1 MANHTQLVDNTVFLR
16 HAKKITGA
24 KNDSDL
30 ADKLGV
36 SKSHVSQWKRGILR
50 PTLRVLAK
58 IKERTGE
65 DLTSLVDLS
74 INYPARPSHPQEPRP
89 EYHPPEPDKE
99 EGMRLAR
106 LCAIAHRLLKEGDWD
121 TEVAIVHA
129 SKKTARDLIETWP
142 EGAEEEIKQVRK
154 LLNQTLAKIRQQRG
168 R

>member
-1 MANHTQLVDNTVFLR
+1 MANISQVVDNSLFLE
-16 HAKKITGA
+16 HAKKITRA
-24 KNDSDL
+24 RNDSDL

-36 SKSHVSQWKRGILR
+36 VKSHVSQWRRGILR

-65 DLTSLVDLS
+65 DLTAFVDLS
-74 INYPARPSHPQEPRP
+74 LNHPARPSHPQEPRP
-89 EYHPPEPDKE
+89 EYHPPEPEKE

-129 SKKTARDLIETWP
+129 SKKTARDLIEKWP

-154 LLNQTLAKIRQQRG
+154 LLNEALAKIRQG
-168 R
+168 RRP